1 MNQQQYRMAQIV
13 EKIRVFHGLEI
24 QEVQR
29 LLQVCHPKS
38 YKQDEQ
44 VYKVGGPSTDMLI
57 LLMGKLSV
65 IGPSGEA
72 VAEVRPGVSI
82 GEMGMFTGQGR
93 SATIVAA
100 EPSGGV
106 VVAKK
111 SLDVLMNSYPNM
123 KERIFGNVIQLLSE
137 RLAEMGEKVATLTQ
151 RVEALEGGQQS
162 ESISDSESSPE
173 PEPTSESESA
183 PEPE

>member
-44 VYKVGGPSTDMLI
+44 VYKVGEPSTDMLI
-57 LLMGKLSV
+57 LLMGRLSV
-65 IGPSGEA
+65 VGPSGDT
-72 VAEVRPGVSI
+72 VAEILPGVSI

-93 SATIVAA
+93 SASIVAA
-100 EPSGGV
+100 EASGGV
-106 VVAKK
+106 TVEKK
-111 SLDVLMNSYPNM
+111 SLDVLMNSFPHM
-123 KERIFGNVIQLLSE
+123 KERVFGNVIQLLSE
-137 RLAEMGEKVATLTQ
+137 RLTEMGEKVATLTQ
-151 RVEALEGGQQS
+151 RIEALEGGQES
-162 ESISDSESSPE
+162 ESTSE
-173 PEPTSESESA
+173 PEPTAEAELDSPSESE
-183 PEPE
+183 